1 MATDRR
7 SRRAGAG
14 PHERPARRAVKPRPK
29 THPRPD
35 PLRFIRAHMRVAP
48 VPTIPEIRLYM
59 AHQGSGLW
67 RLGEPY
73 EDGSEPPAPYWAFPW
88 AGGLALARHILER
101 PETVA
106 GHRVLDLG
114 SGSGLVAIAA
124 AMSGA
129 REVTAADIDRYAVAA
144 IGLNA
149 AENGVTIAAL
159 GSDLTTGRAPAVD
172 LVMTGDLFYERELA
186 ERVTAFLTRCLADGV
201 EVLIG
206 DPGRAYLPRSRLR
219 LVAEYPVP
227 DVGEAVTTAM
237 KPSGV
242 FALEP

>member
-101 PETVA
+101 PDTVA
-106 GHRVLDLG
+106 GRRVLDLG

-129 REVTAADIDRYAVAA
+129 REVMAADVDRYAVAA

-149 AENGVTIAAL
+149 AENGVAIAAL

-186 ERVTAFLTRCLADGV
+186 ERVTAFLTRCARSDW
-201 EVLIG
+201 
-206 DPGRAYLPRSRLR
+206 GRPAVRFSGRRTSRNR
-219 LVAEYPVP
+219 AR
-227 DVGEAVTTAM
+227 
-237 KPSGV
+237 PSNRR
-242 FALEP
+242 AARR